1 MKVKEFL
8 EVAGNL
14 SKSNLFDEILEHDVN
29 IQLHNSAG
37 IYLGNSFKLD
47 YAGYKFSPW
56 HENSDGTKG
65 SLTLDITI
73 VDKER

>member
-8 EVAGNL
+8 EVAGHL
-14 SKSNLFDEILEHDVN
+14 SKSNLFDKILEHDVN
-29 IQLHNSAG
+29 IQLHNSSG

-47 YAGYKFSPW
+47 YAGYKFNPLI
-56 HENSDGTKG
+56 ENSDGTKG
-65 SLTLDITI
+65 SLTLDISI

>member
-8 EVAGNL
+8 EIAGNL
-14 SKSNLFDEILEHDVN
+14 AKSNLFDEILEHDVN
-29 IQLHNSAG
+29 IALHNQEG

-56 HENSDGTKG
+56 HKNSDGTIG
-65 SLTLDITI
+65 SLTLDISI
-73 VDKER
+73 IDKKR

>member
-1 MKVKEFL
+1 M
-8 EVAGNL
+8 
-14 SKSNLFDEILEHDVN
+14 N
-29 IQLHNSAG
+29 IQLHNSDG

-56 HENSDGTKG
+56 RENSDGTKG